1 MLYKMRLY
9 RNGNHEPV
17 CEPFEITAEDIEQ
30 AREFAWD
37 EYTGNHGDLVA
48 IIEGDDRYVPVTD
61 DKTHEGKQ
69 LYEFVLTDE
78 NGKDVEVGCPLVT
91 WASDEENAELFG
103 IIGEINYAKIK
114 KLYLGTSGIH
124 NL

>member
-48 IIEGDDRYVPVTD
+48 IIEGDDRYVPVI
-61 DKTHEGKQ
+61 
-69 LYEFVLTDE
+69 YENTE
-78 NGKDVEVGCPLVT
+78 
-91 WASDEENAELFG
+91 
-103 IIGEINYAKIK
+103 
-114 KLYLGTSGIH
+114 
-124 NL
+124 